1 MRFAVVMN
9 RKARKVR
16 QSTIDMV
23 AAHVPADD
31 LYITNTIEQCDGCIR
46 EIVEQRYE
54 LVFCGGGDGTAMRII
69 EQMRHHLADLNK
81 DGGDY
86 AHPKI
91 GILHLGTGNGW
102 AGYLQ
107 TPHGA
112 GPIQHVNDGKPLK
125 FTSFDM
131 VRSGDRLTHF
141 AGIGTDG
148 AILNDYMSIK
158 NRFQSGLMWTLVNG
172 LWGYI
177 YTIAFISAPSL
188 IRNGADWP
196 MRVINDSDKPV
207 LRVDEKGELVPTDL
221 AKGDV
226 LFEGKANFAGVST
239 TPDYGFHVRMYPW
252 SMEREGYFQLRI
264 SAISIPGLLIR
275 PHQVWRGTIHH
286 PKLHDYLLD
295 GVRVESDVELPFQMG
310 GDPEGWR
317 KDVSFAIAEPV
328 EVLDFRE

>member
-1 MRFAVVMN
+1 MRRRILTVILA
-9 RKARKVR
+9 
-16 QSTIDMV
+16 
-23 AAHVPADD
+23 
-31 LYITNTIEQCDGCIR
+31 ITGLLLR
-46 EIVEQRYE
+46 
-54 LVFCGGGDGTAMRII
+54 VF
-69 EQMRHHLADLNK
+69 LNK
-81 DGGDY
+81 
-86 AHPKI
+86 
-91 GILHLGTGNGW
+91 
-102 AGYLQ
+102 
-107 TPHGA
+107 
-112 GPIQHVNDGKPLK
+112 PL
-125 FTSFDM
+125 M
-131 VRSGDRLTHF
+131 VL
-141 AGIGTDG
+141 
-148 AILNDYMSIK
+148 
-158 NRFQSGLMWTLVNG
+158 QSG
-172 LWGYI
+172 
-177 YTIAFISAPSL
+177 IA
-188 IRNGADWP
+188 
-196 MRVINDSDKPV
+196 RV
-207 LRVDEKGELVPTDL
+207 